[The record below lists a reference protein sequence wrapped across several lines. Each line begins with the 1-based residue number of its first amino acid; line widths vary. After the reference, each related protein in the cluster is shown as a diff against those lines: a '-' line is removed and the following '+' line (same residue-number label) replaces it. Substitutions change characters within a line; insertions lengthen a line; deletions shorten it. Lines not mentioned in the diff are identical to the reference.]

1 MGGKPIEHDEGILS
15 VTDYKGAIISENRKG
30 MSERMIYERVI
41 ADLLGYYRAVWF
53 ECTYP
58 PTNY

>member
-1 MGGKPIEHDEGILS
+1 M
-15 VTDYKGAIISENRKG
+15 TDYKGANMSKNRKG
-30 MSERMIYERVI
+30 ESERMIYERVI